1 MHKSFLV
8 LDSVSLSV
16 PTAHSSESYLHTHL
30 FLITVLL
37 HKNGKG
43 DKMELS
49 KEQTELVCTM
59 SRIIRLLVE
68 PEVF

>member
-1 MHKSFLV
+1 MEIAYTLHKSFLV

-16 PTAHSSESYLHTHL
+16 PTSHSSESYLHTHL

-37 HKNGKG
+37 HKNG

-49 KEQTELVCTM
+49 KKQTELVCT
-59 SRIIRLLVE
+59 I
-68 PEVF
+68 